1 MAVWT
6 DRRRREDGTGVEDEE
21 MGGGWST
28 MEGSEMRKWM
38 GLEIRYAIWVC
49 RFVAEVSG

>member
-1 MAVWT
+1 
-6 DRRRREDGTGVEDEE
+6 
-21 MGGGWST
+21 

-38 GLEIRYAIWVC
+38 GLEVGYATWVY

>member
-1 MAVWT
+1 MAVWA

-28 MEGSEMRKWM
+28 MEGSEMAKWM
-38 GLEIRYAIWVC
+38 GLEIGYATWVY